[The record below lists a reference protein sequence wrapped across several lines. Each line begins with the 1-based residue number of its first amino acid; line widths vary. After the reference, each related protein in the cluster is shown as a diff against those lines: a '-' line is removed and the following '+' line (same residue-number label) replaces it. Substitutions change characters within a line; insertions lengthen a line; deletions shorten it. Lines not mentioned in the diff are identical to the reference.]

1 LNIPKGP
8 VSAHCYTPG
17 KMKNKQQF
25 IEKYLSWRYETDVNK
40 EPGSDRGHRH
50 GYVLESTVLR

>member
-1 LNIPKGP
+1 
-8 VSAHCYTPG
+8 
-17 KMKNKQQF
+17 MKNKQQF